1 MADVGVSA
9 GMNTL
14 LIRISLGLQLL
25 SLPLLTPQ
33 VLGKEII
40 DWLRVRMTDLAKL
53 AATIASVAFLAGVL
67 LALGIVSILLNANGA
82 DISHY
87 NSWPHWLHLVVKIVF
102 VWGGLA
108 VGGAFGVAL
117 AFAVLAGLL
126 QVATN
131 KPEGF
136 FVSGGIMFVAAVAL
150 QFWATFYPVQ

>member
-1 MADVGVSA
+1 
-9 GMNTL
+9 MNNL

-33 VLGKEII
+33 VLGKEMI
-40 DWLRVRMTDLAKL
+40 DWLRARMADVAKL
-53 AATIASVAFLAGVL
+53 AAAIAGAVFAVGAMLAMVIVA
-67 LALGIVSILLNANGA
+67 ILINANGA

-87 NSWPHWLHLVVKIVF
+87 NSWPHWLHLVVKVVF

-117 AFAVLAGLL
+117 ALAVLAGLL

-136 FVSGGIMFVAAVAL
+136 FVSGGIVFVAAVVV
-150 QFWATFYPVQ
+150 QFWATFYPAH